1 MIPLSRHSFEEWAWQ
16 VLDFTQIY
24 REVCF
29 AKYEM
34 VFIDLFVFIANIWE
48 FKNSK
53 MLFFK

>member
-34 VFIDLFVFIANIWE
+34 VFIDLFVFIANI
-48 FKNSK
+48 
-53 MLFFK
+53 